1 MTWMAR
7 LLRRD
12 RLEREL
18 DKELRFHVEEETN
31 RLAASGVSR
40 DEARRMALASFGGI
54 EPVKEAARDVR
65 GTRWLEDL
73 FRDLRYTGRTM
84 RRNPTFTVAAV
95 LSLAIGIGA
104 NTSIFGVL
112 DALLLRTL
120 ALPSPAELSYA
131 IRTGP
136 SAEQQRTAGRTRFS
150 YPAFVR
156 YADAM
161 KPASTAVAAMSSV
174 VRVQLTGAAGDPSA
188 DLALGQ
194 LVSGDWFAVLG
205 VTPQRGRLLT
215 EADDASI
222 GGAPVAV
229 ISDGY
234 WARRFARDPSVVGT
248 TVRLNNFPVTIVGIA
263 ARGFDGFWVGDPVD
277 IWTPTGLQQQVAYS
291 SNADI
296 TDADQR
302 KPWRPQEG
310 VAWLTL
316 VARVRPPATRSAA
329 SAAFDIAFRH
339 DLEPRAAAIKN
350 GAQRRFALQ
359 THATLADGSRG
370 MSSIREDFGMAVLV
384 LMATVALVLL
394 IACANLANLLMARG
408 AARSREFAVRLSLG
422 ARRGRLVRQ
431 LLTESLALSVLGGLV
446 SLLFAQAG
454 SEALLRMASD
464 GPSPL
469 MLDVSAAWPLVA
481 FAIAASI
488 VTGILFGL
496 LPALRFSRVDV
507 HDAVKS
513 GGRVVASSGGPSF
526 GRVLVVAQVALSFVL
541 LVGALLFVRTL
552 RNLMTIDPGFEAAH
566 TVTARFD
573 PRMAGYTAA
582 TMASLR
588 ERLLAGAR
596 DIPGAQSA
604 AVAMCGTLA
613 NCHSVSDIVVP
624 GRPAG
629 VGDDADVQEDYV
641 NAGYFPALA
650 MTIVSGRNFLDSDT
664 PQSPQVAIVNEAAAR
679 HFFGDVSPIGRYF
692 TDGGSTSPQITI
704 VGVVRDSR
712 INGLRETPP
721 RMAFYPYS
729 QHPEVTMRNVYVRTR
744 GDVRQALDEVRGV
757 VRQADRG
764 IAVRE
769 VVTLAE
775 LEDRSIARERLVSTL
790 TSTFGLLAVAVACLG
805 LYATVSYSVA
815 RRQNE
820 IGIRLALGASPASV
834 RWLVLRETLALVG
847 IGLIVGILGTMPT
860 MRLVASLLYG
870 MTAQDPQVLAAAV
883 ALLST
888 VAMLA
893 GAAPAWRASRVDPA
907 LALRID

>member
-1 MTWMAR
+1 MTWFAR
-7 LLRRD
+7 LLHRD

-18 DKELRFHVEEETN
+18 DKELRFHVDEETS
-31 RLAASGVSR
+31 RLAAAGASP

-65 GTRWLEDL
+65 GTRWVEDL
-73 FRDLRYTGRTM
+73 VQDLRYASRTM
-84 RRNPTFTVAAV
+84 RHHPTFTIAAV

-104 NTSIFGVL
+104 NTSIFSVL
-112 DALLLRTL
+112 DALLLRP
-120 ALPSPAELSYA
+120 LPVNAPGELGY
-131 IRTGP
+131 IVRTGP
-136 SAEQQRTAGRTRFS
+136 ATDRQAVQARSRTSFLSVRRFAEAVEPLHGR
-150 YPAFVR
+150 
-156 YADAM
+156 
-161 KPASTAVAAMSSV
+161 VAAMSSGTPM
-174 VRVQLTGAAGDPSA
+174 QCIGNASDPSA
-188 DLALGQ
+188 DLVRGQ
-194 LVSGDWFAVLG
+194 LVTGDWFSVVG
-205 VTPQRGRLLT
+205 VGPQRGRLFT
-215 EADDASI
+215 AADDAAD
-222 GGAPVAV
+222 GAASVAV

-234 WARRFARDPSVVGT
+234 WARRFARDPSIVGT
-248 TVRLNNFPVTIVGIA
+248 TLRLNGYPVTVVGVA
-263 ARGFDGFWVGDPVD
+263 PARFDGFMVGDPVD
-277 IWTPTGLQQQVAYS
+277 IWVPTALQQQVRYA
-291 SNADI
+291 SNADVS
-296 TDADQR
+296 DADVS
-302 KPWRPQEG
+302 KPWRAQDG
-310 VAWLTL
+310 ISWLT
-316 VARVRPPATRSAA
+316 VIARVPPPATRSQAA
-329 SAAFDIAFRH
+329 AAVDVAFRR
-339 DLEPRAAAIKN
+339 DLEARTAKVADPRLRAFYL
-350 GAQRRFALQ
+350 R

-370 MSSIREDFGMAVLV
+370 ASGLREEFSGAVLV

-446 SLLFAQAG
+446 SLLFADGG
-454 SEALLRMASD
+454 SKALLRMASD
-464 GPSPL
+464 GPTPL
-469 MLDVSAAWPLVA
+469 ALDVSTGWALVG

-488 VTGILFGL
+488 VTGMLFGL
-496 LPALRFSRVDV
+496 LPALRFSRADV
-507 HDAVKS
+507 HDAVKT

-526 GRVLVVAQVALSFVL
+526 GRALVVAQVALSFVL

-552 RNLMTIDPGFEAAH
+552 QNLMAINPGFEA
-566 TVTARFD
+566 TRLITARFD
-573 PRMAGYTAA
+573 PRMAGYTGA

-588 ERLLAGAR
+588 ERLLTSAR
-596 DIPGAQSA
+596 EIPGAQSA

-613 NCHSVSDIVVP
+613 NCHSISDIDIP
-624 GRPAG
+624 GRQRG

-641 NAGYFPALA
+641 SAGYFPALA
-650 MTIVSGRNFLDSDT
+650 MTFVSGRNFLESDT
-664 PQSPQVAIVNEAAAR
+664 AQSPQVAIVNEAMAQ
-679 HFFGDVSPIGRYF
+679 HFFGDGNPIGRYF
-692 TDGGSTSPQITI
+692 TDGDPNVKVTI

-729 QHPEVTMRNVYVRTR
+729 QHAEVTMRNLYVRTA
-744 GDVRQALDEVRGV
+744 GDVRLATDDLRGV

-775 LEDRSIARERLVSTL
+775 LEERSIARERLVSGL

-805 LYATVSYSVA
+805 LYAMVSYSVA
-815 RRQNE
+815 RRHNE

-834 RWLVLRETLALVG
+834 RWLVLRETLVLVG
-847 IGLIVGILGTMPT
+847 AGLAVGMAATVPT

-870 MTAQDPQVLAAAV
+870 MTARDPMVFAV
-883 ALLST
+883 AIAVLST